1 MVVLTIIYI
10 LLLIITALIGYTV
23 VQIKMAGMN
32 VKDFWTFIKAIQDLD
47 VLYKFSKKYEKMS
60 SQEQLIFLSEAEK
73 MFNAFDK
80 VPSQIWEEEY
90 DKYSRIVETYKNIK
104 MLRWANAN
112 T

>member
-60 SQEQLIFLSEAEK
+60 PQEQLIFLSEAEK

-90 DKYSRIVETYKNIK
+90 DKYSHIVETYKNIK